1 MKKEYTRPQVIIVEF
16 QHQELMQ
23 QSSPR
28 VDVVKSVKSN
38 LPSDVFELGGDGDGD
53 GDDEDYEGD
62 IR

>member
-38 LPSDVFELGGDGDGD
+38 LPTEDVFELGGDGD

>member
-28 VDVVKSVKSN
+28 VYAVKSN
-38 LPSDVFELGGDGDGD
+38 LPFELGGENGD
-53 GDDEDYEGD
+53 GDDEDYDGD

>member
-28 VDVVKSVKSN
+28 VDAVISN
-38 LPSDVFELGGDGDGD
+38 LPSGDVFELGGANDD

>member
-23 QSSPR
+23 QSSPH
-28 VDVVKSVKSN
+28 VYAVKSN
-38 LPSDVFELGGDGDGD
+38 LPSEDVFELGGENGD

>member
-28 VDVVKSVKSN
+28 VYAVKSN
-38 LPSDVFELGGDGDGD
+38 LPSGDVFELGGENGD

>member
-38 LPSDVFELGGDGDGD
+38 LPSGDVFELGGDGD